1 MAVSVGTTVAARREE
16 RERVLRVLRGQERAL
31 RARGLTRLALFGSIA
46 RGDIG
51 PDSDVDLL
59 IEVDA
64 AHRFGLFAFLD
75 LKNDLAGLLGRPV
88 DLGFPDAMRPRL
100 RAAVL
105 GEAVEG
111 VLIAAPRD
119 PRIVLEQMLEAIN
132 DIAQILAGRSL
143 QGLCRRSSDQACGG
157 ALHRD
162 RLRGL
167 AAPPAEPER
176 SPPRDSVAENRR
188 HRQRAATRR

>member
-1 MAVSVGTTVAARREE
+1 MAVSVVTTVAAGRKE

-46 RGDIG
+46 RGDLG

-88 DLGFPDAMRPRL
+88 DLAFADAMRPRL

-105 GEAVEG
+105 GEAVE
-111 VLIAAPRD
+111 VF
-119 PRIVLEQMLEAIN
+119 
-132 DIAQILAGRSL
+132 
-143 QGLCRRSSDQACGG
+143 
-157 ALHRD
+157 
-162 RLRGL
+162 
-167 AAPPAEPER
+167 
-176 SPPRDSVAENRR
+176 
-188 HRQRAATRR
+188 